1 MARWEYRTLKIDAT
15 GFWGGKVDE
24 RELDRALNE
33 AGNQGWELVTAF
45 DTTRWYEK
53 AQHLLFTFK
62 RPVP

>member
-33 AGNQGWELVTAF
+33 AGNQGWELVTAVNSQGSAS
-45 DTTRWYEK
+45 TT
-53 AQHLLFTFK
+53 HLLFTFK